1 LHLYQRLHSAGWPH
15 ARVSLLY
22 LLMITLLAFGLFYAL
37 PLPTMAGA
45 VLAVLGLGLWL
56 DQKQAASFSGSAAKE
71 AC

>member
-1 LHLYQRLHSAGWPH
+1 LF
-15 ARVSLLY
+15 
-22 LLMITLLAFGLFYAL
+22 ITTLLAFGFFYDL
-37 PLPTMAGA
+37 PLPTMVGA